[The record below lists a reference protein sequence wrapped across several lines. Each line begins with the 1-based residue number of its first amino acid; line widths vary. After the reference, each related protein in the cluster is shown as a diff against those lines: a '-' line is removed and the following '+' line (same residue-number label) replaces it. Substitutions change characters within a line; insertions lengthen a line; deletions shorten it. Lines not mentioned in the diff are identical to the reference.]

1 MASALKDRLGRVPRA
16 ETTVMMDRLLD
27 RARQEQSWGV
37 PMVPSWVDNPPPEAP
52 SGDPPAEGE
61 EVPAPLAAPP
71 PAPLAP
77 DRRFLGVS
85 RSLGEYAKTGDNR
98 AMRRGFGHYARSGY
112 GGARTAARRMGG
124 TASTAGALGGALAS
138 LAAGQ
143 SASPGSPLYPA
154 LLAGRSADEIMDAVV
169 EAVRPVDG
177 TQDAEASRAAI
188 RDALSELLTRFPD
201 ADLLNLT
208 PEQRELAIERFT
220 AYDVFR
226 RFDLDVGQ
234 NIREKAPSATT
245 ALSRLKQARDYVKE
259 TVAASFRKLRDTGR
273 TLTAGRISEV
283 VREALRET
291 FEVFEGYAE

>member
-1 MASALKDRLGRVPRA
+1 MGTS
-16 ETTVMMDRLLD
+16 
-27 RARQEQSWGV
+27 QSSKGPGSGI

-52 SGDPPAEGE
+52 AGDESADGE
-61 EVPAPLAAPP
+61 ETPTVPLAAPP
-71 PAPLAP
+71 APIAP
-77 DRRFLGVS
+77 DRRWIGVS
-85 RSLGEYAKTGDNR
+85 RSLGDYAGSGDTG
-98 AMRRGFGHYARSGY
+98 AMRRGFGHYVRSGY

-124 TASTAGALGGALAS
+124 TAATAGTLGGALAG

-143 SASPGSPLYPA
+143 PAAPGSPLDPA
-154 LLAGRSADEIMDAVV
+154 LLPGRSADEIMDAVV

-188 RDALSELLTRFPD
+188 RDALSELLTRFPN

-208 PEQRELAIERFT
+208 PEQREFAIERYT
-220 AYDVFR
+220 AHDVFR

-234 NIREKAPSATT
+234 TIREKAPSATT

-259 TVAASFRKLRDTGR
+259 TVAASFRKLRDAGR
-273 TLTAGRISEV
+273 VLTVGRISQI

>member
-1 MASALKDRLGRVPRA
+1 MGTS
-16 ETTVMMDRLLD
+16 
-27 RARQEQSWGV
+27 QSSKGPGSGV
-37 PMVPSWVDNPPPEAP
+37 SMVPSWVD
-52 SGDPPAEGE
+52 DPPAEAPTGDD
-61 EVPAPLAAPP
+61 PAPEEDPAAPP
-71 PAPLAP
+71 AAPPTPPPAAPVAP
-77 DRRFLGVS
+77 DRRWIGVS
-85 RSLGEYAKTGDNR
+85 RSLGDYAKTGDTG
-98 AMRRGFGHYARSGY
+98 AMRRGFGHYVRSGY
-112 GGARTAARRMGG
+112 GGAGTAARRMGG
-124 TASTAGALGGALAS
+124 TAATAGALGSALATLAS
-138 LAAGQ
+138 GQLAA
-143 SASPGSPLYPA
+143 SGSPLDPA

-177 TQDAEASRAAI
+177 TQDAEAARAAI

-220 AYDVFR
+220 AHDVFR

-234 NIREKAPSATT
+234 TIREKAPSATT

-259 TVAASFRKLRDTGR
+259 TVAAAFRRLREAGR

-283 VREALRET
+283 VRSALRET

>member
-1 MASALKDRLGRVPRA
+1 
-16 ETTVMMDRLLD
+16 
-27 RARQEQSWGV
+27 
-37 PMVPSWVDNPPPEAP
+37 
-52 SGDPPAEGE
+52 
-61 EVPAPLAAPP
+61 
-71 PAPLAP
+71 
-77 DRRFLGVS
+77 
-85 RSLGEYAKTGDNR
+85 
-98 AMRRGFGHYARSGY
+98 
-112 GGARTAARRMGG
+112 MGG

-143 SASPGSPLYPA
+143 AATPGSPLDPA

-201 ADLLNLT
+201 ADLLKLV
-208 PEQRELAIERFT
+208 PEQREFAIERFT
-220 AYDVFR
+220 AHDVFR

-234 NIREKAPSATT
+234 KIREKAPSATT

-259 TVAASFRKLRDTGR
+259 TVAASFRKLRDAGR
-273 TLTAGRISEV
+273 ALTAGRISEV
-283 VREALRET
+283 VRDALRET